1 LFLLAVLKPGLADE
15 VYRVE
20 NQACQTVANNDA
32 RTNVN
37 VSLSIEDVMDALNGQ
52 PDAVLDEA
60 ESYFTYAHNNEILGN
75 LYDPGKV
82 ALALVEEHQ
91 RMGSKPIDFA
101 TLVQHTDLSSCI
113 YRPGIVAYGKKRA
126 QEVMQFGFTKDEIE
140 WVSEATGEKLAES
153 VMKDPKG
160 PLASAGLVDA
170 LFNRALD
177 ASRLEY
183 RTRK

>member
-1 LFLLAVLKPGLADE
+1 MTVAKLGLAGDSDT
-15 VYRVE
+15 
-20 NQACQTVANNDA
+20 AAAHSDA
-32 RTNVN
+32 RTDVN
-37 VSLSIEDVMDALNGQ
+37 VSLSIEDVMDILNGQ
-52 PDAVLDEA
+52 PDIVLDEA
-60 ESYFTYAHNNEILGN
+60 ESYYKYARSNEILGN

-82 ALALVEEHQ
+82 ALAMVEEHQ
-91 RMGSKPIDFA
+91 RMGSGPVDFG
-101 TLVQHTDLSSCI
+101 TLVRHTDISSCI

-126 QEVMQFGFTKDEIE
+126 QEAMQFDFTRDEIE
-140 WVSEATGEKLAES
+140 WVSEATGEKLADS

-170 LFNRALD
+170 LFNGALD